1 MLSMGN
7 ARSRLWASVRLV
19 LFRISFKLGLYMARN
34 VFQSS
39 QVVLDTAPYFSSCT
53 AEILLRLS
61 GSSKIEFDSN
71 CSTANEII
79 VNKTK
84 PSNYFLHLIT
94 LLIWQAERMAFE
106 IKLKRIEAKRCLWKT
121 LRKNSCSADNGHLRL
136 DLICSVCSPDSDGQK
151 TL

>member
-1 MLSMGN
+1 MASAYGKDVSAFGQHRKFPAH
-7 ARSRLWASVRLV
+7 ARKTSGTQGRIV
-19 LFRISFKLGLYMARN
+19 LARK

-39 QVVLDTAPYFSSCT
+39 QVVLDTAPYYSACT

-79 VNKTK
+79 VNETK

-94 LLIWQAERMAFE
+94 LLIRQAERMATE
-106 IKLKRIEAKRCLWKT
+106 IT
-121 LRKNSCSADNGHLRL
+121 
-136 DLICSVCSPDSDGQK
+136 
-151 TL
+151 